1 MLMMEE
7 LLGYVLIGAVGL
19 ILLAVLY
26 LPVYFILRNRISMPR
41 QLAYFL
47 FIGCVLVI
55 AGATVLETVI
65 IRIADGMPLLSAMHS
80 LNLIPFQFITT
91 EWGMSTRKQITQEI
105 ANVMM
110 FVPLGFIFPAVYKRL
125 RRCRWTILCTM
136 GVSFCIEF
144 MQYFIGRSA
153 DVDDVLLNT
162 CGGVIGY
169 LLFIAFSRF
178 FKDRKNWKRF
188 IGTE

>member
-1 MLMMEE
+1 MLMLEE

-47 FIGCVLVI
+47 FIGCVFVI

-162 CGGVIGY
+162 CGGAIGY

>member
-1 MLMMEE
+1 MLEE

-55 AGATVLETVI
+55 VGATVLETVI

-125 RRCRWTILCTM
+125 RRGRWTILCAM

-162 CGGVIGY
+162 CGGAIGY
-169 LLFIAFSRF
+169 LLFIAVSRL
-178 FKDRKNWKRF
+178 FKDRQNWKRF

>member
-1 MLMMEE
+1 MLEE

-136 GVSFCIEF
+136 GVSFCIES

-162 CGGVIGY
+162 CGGAIGY